1 MNMWASVLWEDV
13 LHPSLYS
20 LLGLKDLTNLK
31 LEEGHLWK
39 GSGCCS
45 CLHLWTSPP
54 VMWSPRLSQMFTFSL
69 LIVVPIH

>member
-13 LHPSLYS
+13 IHPSLYS

-54 VMWSPRLSQMFTFSL
+54 DVYLQFAYRGAHPLDLTGS
-69 LIVVPIH
+69 